1 MTISDELGISPEIL
15 ALARDASAL
24 IANMRPVLD
33 IIERQRPVLDII
45 QRQRDTMEAMRGS
58 FELAMRVQPPPATRQ
73 ALADMVR
80 RLRED
85 PPAATVLAAQ
95 ARSASPAVA
104 ALVGQELT
112 PAQVDEVC
120 QGVDE
125 IEADPELSG
134 KMRRVV
140 ERVNW
145 AAIGTLT
152 PWALLCVAWV
162 LLTEL
167 ADQAVTAAQAAALSN
182 QLAVLIVVTALAG
195 MIITIQKK

>member
-1 MTISDELGISPEIL
+1 VTISEEFGISPEVL
-15 ALARDASAL
+15 ALAEDASAL

-33 IIERQRPVLDII
+33 IIERQRG
-45 QRQRDTMEAMRGS
+45 TMEAMRSS
-58 FELAMRVQPPPATRQ
+58 FELAMRVQPPPAPRQ

-85 PPAATVLAAQ
+85 PPVAAALVAQ

-104 ALVGQELT
+104 AIVGQELT
-112 PAQVDEVC
+112 PAQVEEVR
-120 QGVDE
+120 QGVEE

-140 ERVNW
+140 ERVDW

-152 PWALLCVAWV
+152 PWALLCTAWV
-162 LLTEL
+162 LLSEL
-167 ADQAVTAAQAAALSN
+167 ADQAVTIAQAAALSN
-182 QLAVLIVVTALAG
+182 QLAVLMVVITLAG
-195 MIITIQKK
+195 VIITIQKK

>member
-1 MTISDELGISPEIL
+1 VAISDELGISPEVL

-33 IIERQRPVLDII
+33 II
-45 QRQRDTMEAMRGS
+45 QRQRDAMEAMRSS
-58 FELAMRVQPPPATRQ
+58 FEFAMRVQPPPATRQ
-73 ALADMVR
+73 ALADLVR

-85 PPAATVLAAQ
+85 PPVATVLAAQ

-104 ALVGQELT
+104 DIVGQELT
-112 PAQVDEVC
+112 LAQVDEVR

-140 ERVNW
+140 ERINW
-145 AAIGTLT
+145 SAIGTLT

-162 LLTEL
+162 LLNEL

-182 QLAVLIVVTALAG
+182 KLAVLIVITALAG
-195 MIITIQKK
+195 IIITVQKK

>member
-1 MTISDELGISPEIL
+1 MTISEELGISPEVL

-24 IANMRPVLD
+24 IANM
-33 IIERQRPVLDII
+33 QPVLDII
-45 QRQRDTMEAMRGS
+45 QRQRDTMEAMRSS
-58 FELAMRVQPPPATRQ
+58 FEFAMRVQPPPATRQ

-85 PPAATVLAAQ
+85 PSAAAVLAAQ

-112 PAQVDEVC
+112 PAQVDEVR

-140 ERVNW
+140 EQVNW

-182 QLAVLIVVTALAG
+182 QLTVLIVVTALAG
-195 MIITIQKK
+195 IIITVQKK

>member
-1 MTISDELGISPEIL
+1 MTISEEFGISPEVL
-15 ALARDASAL
+15 APARDASAL
-24 IANMRPVLD
+24 MANKRPVLD
-33 IIERQRPVLDII
+33 IVERH
-45 QRQRDTMEAMRGS
+45 RDTMEAMRSS

-182 QLAVLIVVTALAG
+182 QLAVLIVVIALAG